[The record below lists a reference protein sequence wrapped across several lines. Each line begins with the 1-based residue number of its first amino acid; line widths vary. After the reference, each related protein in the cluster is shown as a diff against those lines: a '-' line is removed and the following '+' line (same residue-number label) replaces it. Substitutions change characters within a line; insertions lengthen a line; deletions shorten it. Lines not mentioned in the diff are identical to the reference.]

1 MEVSIVYIYIYIYV
15 YIYIYIYIY
24 IHTYIHTYIHI
35 YIHIGKGREVGGGL
49 RQVGTLPP
57 SNGRVMR
64 ARTRASK
71 ACCVVGASK
80 ACCSTNYRR
89 ELSRYDQT
97 AESSLHE
104 LQQLEKENRNLR
116 FRAYSLSVV

>member
-1 MEVSIVYIYIYIYV
+1 MNVEVYIVYIYI
-15 YIYIYIYIY
+15 
-24 IHTYIHTYIHI
+24 HT

-49 RQVGTLPP
+49 QRVATLAP
-57 SNGRVMR
+57 SNSRVMR

-71 ACCVVGASK
+71 ACCIVGASK
-80 ACCSTNYRR
+80 ACYSTNYRR

-116 FRAYSLSVV
+116 FSAHSLSVV